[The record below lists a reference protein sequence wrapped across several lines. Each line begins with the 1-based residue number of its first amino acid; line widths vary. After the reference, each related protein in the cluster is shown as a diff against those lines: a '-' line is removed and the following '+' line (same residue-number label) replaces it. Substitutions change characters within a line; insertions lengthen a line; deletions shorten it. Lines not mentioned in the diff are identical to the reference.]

1 MTDRPWPY
9 NDLSVSLNAGEP
21 VSFVVIGDCI
31 CCSVCSDIAPDN
43 FRLSDDEDHNICH
56 QQPRDTTKRAPKKQ
70 VLKKKKQTKPKNAK
84 LKVQGRVGFRR
95 EQCSLC
101 FC

>member
-1 MTDRPWPY
+1 MTDRPWPD
-9 NDLSVSLNAGEP
+9 NDLSVSLIAGEP

-56 QQPRDTTKRAPKKQ
+56 QQPRDDDELAACCEAAESCP
-70 VLKKKKQTKPKNAK
+70 VEVI
-84 LKVQGRVGFRR
+84 VQRGAG
-95 EQCSLC
+95 
-101 FC
+101 